1 MSRAR
6 VTAPVIA
13 VIDWRAAVKLKDN
26 ASFLRRAGLLEEGRP
41 GRRAAARTRRSL
53 LVRADGSCAPQGFTA
68 GTVARRLLA
77 GAAGTTTRKAGVR
90 GRG

>member
-1 MSRAR
+1 

-26 ASFLRRAGLLEEGRP
+26 AAFLRRAGLLDEGRP
-41 GRRAAARTRRSL
+41 GRRTPPRARRSL
-53 LVRADGSCAPQGFTA
+53 LVRADGSCEPQGFTA

-77 GAAGTTTRKAGVR
+77 GGRGTTTRKAGVQER
-90 GRG
+90 G

>member
-1 MSRAR
+1 

-26 ASFLRRAGLLEEGRP
+26 ATLLRRAGLLDERRP
-41 GRRAAARTRRSL
+41 GRRTPPHARRSL
-53 LVRADGSCAPQGFTA
+53 LVRADGSCAVQGFTA

-77 GAAGTTTRKAGVR
+77 GTGGTTTRKAGAK